1 MSGQFAAARDNHAC
15 QQFDGT
21 RIRQAATDDQNQR
34 DNDGGWMSK
43 PGKSQLF
50 RYHTSEQ
57 CSKESH
63 ERDHVITPSPPYQ
76 EYEYKKQQGKQ
87 GDLVRSQRN
96 FLEMIFLIIVQ
107 RAFRR

>member
-1 MSGQFAAARDNHAC
+1 MSGQLAAARDNHAR
-15 QQFDGT
+15 QQLDGT
-21 RIRQAATDDQNQR
+21 RIGKAAADDQNKR
-34 DNDGGWMSK
+34 DNDGGRMPES
-43 PGKSQLF
+43 GKSQLF

-57 CSKESH
+57 CSEESH
-63 ERDHVITPSPPYQ
+63 ERDQVITPSPPYQ
-76 EYEYKKQQGKQ
+76 ENKYKKQQGKQ